1 MIAVLDKNESSEE
14 RFVKSLK
21 DDYIVRVKTISY
33 IVDAKP
39 EVEYDIDELQK
50 IASLMSVDKIH
61 FIDETG
67 MIYSGSIPKYFGYS
81 FDPGAHMAFFKQIL
95 NNYDLTLCQD
105 VTPNMAEAK
114 EMMYAI
120 TWNESKTHR
129 VQVGITPKRLLKE
142 LKQNQISNVVSNMP
156 VYKGMEIYVVN
167 SKTKIIEGATD
178 KNKIGKKILTSN
190 KNYQYITRKHGN
202 YNVSVSKS
210 ESMFSQNNIAAIL
223 IVGIYLT
230 LASCLLVLML
240 SRVLKEKYEKEKYMC
255 TSNTEWAYISLD
267 LNGLKHANDSLG
279 PSARDEL
286 ICAASNCMKFAFAS
300 YGKIYRIGGDEFVVW
315 IQYSVSNLDSIL
327 PGFYATIHEWHGKH
341 LNSISVSYG
350 VVKSSEQDFD
360 SVQEIS
366 KFADERMYQNKK
378 DYYTMSCNDRRN

>member
-1 MIAVLDKNESSEE
+1 MYIKICKCKECATTSNVLLDRVIAVLDKNESSEE

-50 IASLMSVDKIH
+50 IASLMSVDEIH

-67 MIYSGSIPKYFGYS
+67 TIYSGSIPKYFGYS
-81 FDPGAHMAFFKQIL
+81 FDSGEQMAFFKQML

-105 VTPNMAEAK
+105 VTPNTAEAK

-240 SRVLKEKYEKEKYMC
+240 SRVLKEKYEKENIC
-255 TSNTEWAYISLD
+255 VLRIRNGLISL
-267 LNGLKHANDSLG
+267 
-279 PSARDEL
+279 
-286 ICAASNCMKFAFAS
+286 
-300 YGKIYRIGGDEFVVW
+300 
-315 IQYSVSNLDSIL
+315 
-327 PGFYATIHEWHGKH
+327 
-341 LNSISVSYG
+341 
-350 VVKSSEQDFD
+350 
-360 SVQEIS
+360 
-366 KFADERMYQNKK
+366 
-378 DYYTMSCNDRRN
+378 